1 MTSLLALLAA
11 TSTSLLPSIPMHA
24 RRASFVVL
32 RAEPEVASK
41 LPYAQ
46 LMSLRAAGDA
56 GALLIFAAIG
66 RGNHNSADGSALTT
80 ALPFIITWAL
90 LAPWLGAY
98 KSVGTRTEALLAP
111 LPAIVASVPLGCALR
126 GVLQGYQPPMPFWIV
141 ALIATTALI
150 EAWRAVHYE
159 FDSVFDEF
167 ADAIVDDEN

>member
-11 TSTSLLPSIPMHA
+11 TSTSLLPSIPHA

-111 LPAIVASVPLGCALR
+111 LPTIVASVPLGCALR

-141 ALIATTALI
+141 ALLATTVLI

-159 FDSVFDEF
+159 FDSVFDKF